1 MKIVIAGGSGF
12 LGTALSRTLAA
23 EGHDVAILTRQTS
36 NRPPRTPRMSFV
48 QWDPNGN
55 IGPWA
60 NAIDGATA
68 VVNLAGESIA
78 AKRWSAAQKQKLAR
92 QPAAGDAKPDRRCQT
107 GCAPAR
113 SHLSADPQSAI
124 TATAAMRP

>member
-36 NRPPRTPRMSFV
+36 NKTPAHPRLSFV

-55 IGPWA
+55 TGPWA
-60 NAIDGATA
+60 SVVDGATA
-68 VVNLAGESIA
+68 VINLAGESIA
-78 AKRWSAAQKQKLAR
+78 AKRWSTTQKQKLRESRLLPREA
-92 QPAAGDAKPDRRCQT
+92 
-107 GCAPAR
+107 
-113 SHLSADPQSAI
+113 
-124 TATAAMRP
+124 